1 MKSLGGF
8 YAYLR
13 HGQVHCAKVLNQQ
26 SNGFAD
32 CNNVSQ
38 FEASKLNATRRN
50 RRILGN
56 KNNAVSDKLLKEICQ
71 TELLFNKTKS
81 VKERTE
87 NCESKKK
94 NERNHNI
101 IFFFFTNYF
110 RFWQRNSY
118 NTLQLALQFWTIK
131 YRTMV
136 KSKIIRFSLNRV
148 PFWKDNFSFQ
158 IKHLL
163 LLCWS
168 GVSELLA
175 ANTSKLNDQTEI

>member
-56 KNNAVSDKLLKEICQ
+56 KNNAVSDNLLKEICQ
-71 TELLFNKTKS
+71 TELLFNKTK
-81 VKERTE
+81 
-87 NCESKKK
+87 
-94 NERNHNI
+94 
-101 IFFFFTNYF
+101 
-110 RFWQRNSY
+110 
-118 NTLQLALQFWTIK
+118 
-131 YRTMV
+131 
-136 KSKIIRFSLNRV
+136 
-148 PFWKDNFSFQ
+148 WK
-158 IKHLL
+158 
-163 LLCWS
+163 
-168 GVSELLA
+168 SELKT
-175 ANTSKLNDQTEI
+175 ANQRKKLSAITTLSSFFLQTILDFDREILTILLF